1 MIGWRGEE
9 VELVMLIR
17 ALEKKVEVEME
28 VKVVFKLEVKATV
41 SRVFLPFFALNIQSG
56 PHVNIRKRFRELFCF
71 HKDIRSQSSKIA

>member
-1 MIGWRGEE
+1 
-9 VELVMLIR
+9 
-17 ALEKKVEVEME
+17 ME

-56 PHVNIRKRFRELFCF
+56 PHVNIRKRVRELLCF